1 MHHNAGSLGRANIRA
16 FSNLLYYRCLI
27 ENDAITVWR
36 GDDITFA
43 GFLPLVDLNNFNA
56 SLPPPAHLREV
67 LLVRL
72 LD

>member
-1 MHHNAGSLGRANIRA
+1 MHHNGGSLLRANIRA

-27 ENDAITVWR
+27 ENDITVWR

-43 GFLPLVDLNNFNA
+43 GFLPLGDLNNFNA
-56 SLPPPAHLREV
+56 SLPPPAHLRDV